1 MTTEILI
8 ARAREIETAISYVC
22 TETEENRAVR
32 KLAEERAT
40 QEVRRAVNT
49 WIYSQEEG

>member
-1 MTTEILI
+1 MTVTKIL
-8 ARAREIETAISYVC
+8 ATAAATTVTVTYIE
-22 TETEENRAVR
+22 TETEDNKAVR

-40 QEVRRAVNT
+40 QEVRRAVNA